1 MLSIIIE
8 KAVETKHMYNILNY
22 IVNINDTFCIKI
34 LFSEMKF
41 AQMVLGLYWKYFRHD
56 NNKFLALYI

>member
-41 AQMVLGLYWKYFRHD
+41 AQMVLGLY
-56 NNKFLALYI
+56 